1 MWQEFLAG
9 LCTVAG
15 AVGLCLA
22 SPQQRLRTVGLHARR
37 WRVAFALLLVAG
49 FVGWSLV
56 LQPVAGFF
64 VALTMTMGVWVL
76 LPYLA
81 AWQDVGR

>member
-9 LCTVAG
+9 LCTIAG

-22 SPQQRLRTVGLHARR
+22 SPQQRLRAAGLHARR
-37 WRVAFALLLVAG
+37 WRVAGAWLLATG

-64 VALTMTMGVWVL
+64 VALTLTMGVWVV

-81 AWQDVGR
+81 AWQDARR